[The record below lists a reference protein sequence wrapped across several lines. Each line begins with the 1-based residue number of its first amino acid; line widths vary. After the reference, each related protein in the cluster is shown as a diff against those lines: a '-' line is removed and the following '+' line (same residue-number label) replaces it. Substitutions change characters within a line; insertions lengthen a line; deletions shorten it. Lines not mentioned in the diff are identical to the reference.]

1 MRKMNCCYN
10 CPKRKTH
17 CHATCEE
24 YKQFSE
30 ENAKERKIRNKQKSA
45 EYGYAEYVFNSRD
58 KIQRAH
64 GRRNKPKG
72 R

>member
-1 MRKMNCCYN
+1 MNCCYN

-17 CHATCEE
+17 CHTSCEE

-30 ENAKERKIRNKQKSA
+30 ENAKERENRNKQKSA